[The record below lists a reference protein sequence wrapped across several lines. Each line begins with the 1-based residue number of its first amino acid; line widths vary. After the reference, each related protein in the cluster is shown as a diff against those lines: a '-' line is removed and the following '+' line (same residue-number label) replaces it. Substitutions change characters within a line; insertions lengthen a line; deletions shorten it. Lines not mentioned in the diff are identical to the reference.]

1 MSSLSPQQINQSYAG
16 LIKLSDST
24 TGITETLQTMQDGLG
39 NDLPMKINNDKI
51 QSQNLFSFDYY
62 TPDYEGVGFT
72 TTASAFPALSQNVLI
87 AQPFYN
93 SGINSFSGM
102 TYRLFTGG
110 TTSDTVEV
118 AFYTTQ
124 FIPGLGLQPKDL
136 VMSGISLDTT
146 TAGTKSTTLPS
157 TLSFSAYGSGIY
169 YMVLKVTNSG
179 VTPTIRYTTYQGIG
193 LDTIWASQL
202 GFVFDAVGTQ
212 MLKFSK
218 TSGSAFNGA
227 SIYTSLNTFKT
238 SFVEADFSAGV
249 RSATYAGIGFVLNV
263 IK

>member
-1 MSSLSPQQINQSYAG
+1 MSTLTSQQINDSYQG
-16 LIKLSDST
+16 LLKLADST
-24 TGITETLQTMQDGLG
+24 TGITSSLQTIQDGLG
-39 NDLPMKINNDKI
+39 NDLPIKIKNNQI

-62 TPDYEGVGFT
+62 TPDYEGVGFST
-72 TTASAFPALSQNVLI
+72 SASAFPALSQNVLI
-87 AQPFYN
+87 AQSFYN

-102 TYRLFTGG
+102 TYRLSTGG

-146 TAGTKSTTLPS
+146 TAGTKSTALPS

-179 VTPTIRYTTYQGIG
+179 VTPTIRYTTYQQTG
-193 LDTIWASQL
+193 LDTIWSSQL
-202 GFVFDAVGTQ
+202 GFVFDAAGTA
-212 MLKFSK
+212 MNRFSK

-227 SIYTSLNTFKT
+227 SIYTSLNTFQT

-249 RSATYAGIGFVLNV
+249 RSAVYQGIGFVLNV